1 MRLLGRGFT
10 TAETTIAGT
19 TSGSSQYGDG
29 KSMVVRKV
37 IAMCGGTT
45 VAANSSGGMNV
56 VFGMSSAF
64 PESTLTFPTPKSG
77 DASSAVSAAPAQ
89 WELDGLAI
97 RCGWFD
103 ARTNEAAG
111 GGWSIFIF
119 GD

>member
-37 IAMCGGTT
+37 VAMCGGTT

-56 VFGMSSAF
+56 AFGMSSAF
-64 PESTLTFPTPKSG
+64 PESTLTFPTPKSA
-77 DASSAVSAAPAQ
+77 DATSGGSAAAAQ
-89 WELDGLAI
+89 WELEGLSI
-97 RCGWFD
+97 QCGWLE
-103 ARTNEAAG
+103 ARTNEAAH
-111 GGWSIFIF
+111 GGWSVFIF